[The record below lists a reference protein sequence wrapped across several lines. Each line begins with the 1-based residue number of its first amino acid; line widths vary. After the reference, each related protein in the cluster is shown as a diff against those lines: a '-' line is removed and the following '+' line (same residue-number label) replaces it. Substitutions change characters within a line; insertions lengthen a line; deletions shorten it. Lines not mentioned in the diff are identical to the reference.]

1 MSPAD
6 RWSWAGGTPASS
18 HEDWQSSLKLFWTYL
33 PSGAQFTP
41 DIHNTPAM
49 CWWYLGSAAQ
59 QAGYILLWK
68 HSYKRDLLIALSLSA
83 YKMVEV
89 RLFARETNISCLSE
103 ECSSCLLPGC
113 HQAEINEIQRVNMQ
127 EKKTSLWLR
136 HCTERCRY
144 SSPDLC
150 TRNCSL
156 GPKQSLDK
164 MHKHHHQ
171 QNNSFLPIYFLYFS
185 QLLHWMWQT
194 TQRNSVGIT

>member
-1 MSPAD
+1 MQNYQWAAFDQNGNGTASRWPKSQKTGYSIKFKPAHQTFCCQQKPRCYCQNNLELSASSSATGWQRAVSPAD

-127 EKKTSLWLR
+127 EKKQV
-136 HCTERCRY
+136 C
-144 SSPDLC
+144 
-150 TRNCSL
+150 
-156 GPKQSLDK
+156 G
-164 MHKHHHQ
+164 
-171 QNNSFLPIYFLYFS
+171 
-185 QLLHWMWQT
+185 
-194 TQRNSVGIT
+194 